1 MASQTVALVVA
12 AGRGRRFGAPTP
24 KQYMPLGDATVI
36 RTCLECFL
44 GHRAVDAVRT
54 VIHPRDREHYDRAV
68 RGLALLEPVP
78 GGATRQESVHRGLES
93 LAGMNPA
100 RVLIHDAARPFV
112 GAAVID
118 DALHALDRAAG
129 AVAAI
134 PIRDTVKRAVDGR
147 ITETLDRTGLWRA
160 QTPQAFRFTDIL
172 AAHRAAVG
180 AGLTDDAAV
189 AERAGLELALV
200 TDDEANFKVTTAAD
214 LERAEA
220 RLRRAGGDADAYEYR
235 AGQGFD
241 VHRFG
246 PGDHVMLCGVAIP
259 HDAGLIGH
267 SDADAGLHALT
278 DAILGAAAAGD
289 IGSHFPPGDERWR
302 DADSAVFLRHAK
314 ALLEARGGGIVNLDL
329 TLICERPKIGPH
341 RPAMTARVASI
352 LDLEPARIG
361 IKATTTERLGF
372 LGRGEGLAAQA
383 VATVRLPRRG

>member
-24 KQYMPLGDATVI
+24 KQYLPLGRTTVI
-36 RTCLECFL
+36 RHCLECFL
-44 GHRAVDAVRT
+44 GHRAVDAVGA
-54 VIHPRDREHYDRAV
+54 VIHPDDHELYDRAV
-68 RGLALLEPVP
+68 RGLVLLEPVP
-78 GGATRQESVHRGLES
+78 GGETRQESVHRGLES
-93 LAGMNPA
+93 LAPLNPA

-112 GAAVID
+112 GPKVID
-118 DALHALDRAAG
+118 DALGALDLAAG

-134 PIRDTVKRAVDGR
+134 PIRDTVKRAVDGC
-147 ITETLDRTGLWRA
+147 ITETLDRAGLWRA

-172 AAHRAAVG
+172 AAHRAAAG

-189 AERAGLELALV
+189 AERAGLEVALV
-200 TDDEANFKVTTAAD
+200 TDDEANFKITNAAD

-220 RLRRAGGDADAYEYR
+220 RMRRAGDDDTEYR
-235 AGQGFD
+235 SGQGFD

-259 HDAGLIGH
+259 HDAGLVGH

-278 DAILGAAAAGD
+278 DAILGAIAAGD
-289 IGSHFPPGDERWR
+289 IGSHFPPGDARWR

-314 ALLEARGGGIVNLDL
+314 SLLEDCGGGIVNLDL

-341 RPAMTARVASI
+341 RPAMTARVAEI

-383 VATVRLPRRG
+383 VATVRLPRRD

>member
-1 MASQTVALVVA
+1 L
-12 AGRGRRFGAPTP
+12 
-24 KQYMPLGDATVI
+24 D
-36 RTCLECFL
+36 
-44 GHRAVDAVRT
+44 
-54 VIHPRDREHYDRAV
+54 
-68 RGLALLEPVP
+68 
-78 GGATRQESVHRGLES
+78 
-93 LAGMNPA
+93 
-100 RVLIHDAARPFV
+100 
-112 GAAVID
+112 
-118 DALHALDRAAG
+118 ALDRAAG

-147 ITETLDRTGLWRA
+147 ITETLDRAGLWRA

-172 AAHRAAVG
+172 AAHRAAAG

-189 AERAGLELALV
+189 AERAGLEVALV

-214 LERAEA
+214 LARAEA
-220 RLRRAGGDADAYEYR
+220 RLRRADDDRDYEYR
-235 AGQGFD
+235 GGQGFD

-259 HDAGLIGH
+259 HDAGLVGH
-267 SDADAGLHALT
+267 SDADAGLHAMT
-278 DAILGAAAAGD
+278 DAILGAIAAGD
-289 IGSHFPPGDERWR
+289 IGSHFPPGEARWR

-329 TLICERPKIGPH
+329 TLICERPKIDPH

-372 LGRGEGLAAQA
+372 IGRGEGLAAQA

>member
-24 KQYMPLGDATVI
+24 KQYLPLGATTVI
-36 RTCLECFL
+36 RHCLERFL
-44 GHRAVDAVRT
+44 GHRAVDAVGA
-54 VIHPRDREHYDRAV
+54 VIHPDDRALYDRAV
-68 RGLALLEPVP
+68 RGLALLQPVP
-78 GGATRQESVHRGLES
+78 GGETRQESVHRGLES
-93 LAGMNPA
+93 LAPLNPA

-112 GAAVID
+112 GPAVID
-118 DALHALDRAAG
+118 DALRALERAAG

-147 ITETLDRTGLWRA
+147 IAETLDRAGLWRA

-172 AAHRAAVG
+172 AAHRAAAG

-189 AERAGLELALV
+189 AERAGLEVALV

-220 RLRRAGGDADAYEYR
+220 RVRRADDDGHEYR
-235 AGQGFD
+235 GGQGFD

-246 PGDHVMLCGVAIP
+246 PGDHVVLCGVAIP

-278 DAILGAAAAGD
+278 DAILGAVAAGD

-314 ALLEARGGGIVNLDL
+314 ALLEARGGGIVNLDV
-329 TLICERPKIGPH
+329 TLICERPKVGPH

-372 LGRGEGLAAQA
+372 IGRGEGLAAQA

>member
-24 KQYMPLGDATVI
+24 KQYMPLGGATVI
-36 RTCLECFL
+36 RHCLECFL
-44 GHRAVDAVRT
+44 GHRAVDAVGA
-54 VIHPRDREHYDRAV
+54 VIHPGDRGLYDRAV

-78 GGATRQESVHRGLES
+78 GGETRQESVRRGLEG
-93 LAGMNPA
+93 LAPLNPA

-112 GAAVID
+112 GPTVID
-118 DALHALDRAAG
+118 AALDALDRAAG

-147 ITETLDRTGLWRA
+147 ITETLDRAGLWRA

-172 AAHRAAVG
+172 AAHRAAAG

-189 AERAGLELALV
+189 AERAGLEVALV

-214 LERAEA
+214 LARAEA
-220 RLRRAGGDADAYEYR
+220 RLRRADDDRDYEYR
-235 AGQGFD
+235 GGQGFD

-259 HDAGLIGH
+259 HDAGLVGH
-267 SDADAGLHALT
+267 SDADAGLHAMT
-278 DAILGAAAAGD
+278 DAILGAIAAGD
-289 IGSHFPPGDERWR
+289 IGSHFPAGDARWR

-329 TLICERPKIGPH
+329 TLICERPKIDPH

-372 LGRGEGLAAQA
+372 IGRGEGLAAQA

>member
-24 KQYMPLGDATVI
+24 KQYLPLGDATVI
-36 RTCLECFL
+36 RYCLECFL

-54 VIHPRDREHYDRAV
+54 VIHPGDRELYDRAV

-93 LAGMNPA
+93 LARLNPA

-112 GAAVID
+112 GPTVID
-118 DALHALDRAAG
+118 EALSALDRAAG

-147 ITETLDRTGLWRA
+147 IAETLDRAGLWRA

-172 AAHRAAVG
+172 AAHRAAAG

-189 AERAGLELALV
+189 AERAGLEVALV

-214 LERAEA
+214 LARAEA
-220 RLRRAGGDADAYEYR
+220 RLRRADDDRDYEYR
-235 AGQGFD
+235 GGQGFD

-259 HDAGLIGH
+259 HEAGLVGH

-278 DAILGAAAAGD
+278 DAILGAVAAGD
-289 IGSHFPPGDERWR
+289 IGSHFPAGDARWR

-329 TLICERPKIGPH
+329 TLICERPKIDPH

-372 LGRGEGLAAQA
+372 IGRGEGLAAQA